1 MHGRGHTPLIPGRVF
16 RVPRISRRFT
26 SRREHVAR
34 RRPRLGAGI
43 ALPGARVRPW
53 TRSARSMDMDVVP
66 AVESTAVDAG
76 PAARRE
82 LRAAQ
87 GFRGHG
93 GRLVPAGTGEAVERG
108 TPRVQERGRREG
120 RARRGPSFSWAG

>member
-1 MHGRGHTPLIPGRVF
+1 
-16 RVPRISRRFT
+16 
-26 SRREHVAR
+26 
-34 RRPRLGAGI
+34 
-43 ALPGARVRPW
+43 
-53 TRSARSMDMDVVP
+53 MDMDVVP

-120 RARRGPSFSWAG
+120 RARRGPSFSWAGAVGFVRCNPDRTLPRHGGVLQYDATRSILLAMTAISAAVSELRGVAR